1 LEQSK
6 QNLQDAAVVLNL
18 DCSKNDVN
26 ETSKI
31 EVQNLGSTD
40 QFRLTVKKGLR
51 VMSEY
56 KSMIENLR
64 NRLLDTTNRNKM
76 ISFKHSEKQKTI
88 IRIVD
93 LSLSKIVNL
102 LQSGSPFRFQPLP
115 ELAEEFPDEQNE
127 EFKIYLSVEQNNSK
141 AWNKLLE
148 NEEDLDSIEAQK
160 VDRELRNKVRET
172 LGLPKVQSGKRI
184 LLADWAKLNSI
195 NPSYNLPLE
204 DEDEKL
210 AEGLK
215 CLFLPEDLEL
225 RLSRIYDQNRTSQQE
240 SGVGILYLAIGFLEW
255 FESESSDVAILS
267 PLLLYELDLEKG
279 KGIGGNLK
287 YNLSCSS
294 EIPTINLSLRERL
307 KKDFKLALPDF
318 REDDTVVSYLA
329 AVNEIITEKRRWSLK
344 NFATVGLFSFSRLV
358 MYNDLDPKNWGS
370 EDGLSDQGVLKSIF
384 HTKEGV
390 EASAED
396 YDLDDKEII
405 SEVPVFVLDAD
416 STQHMALIDA
426 LRGKNLVIK
435 GPPGTGKSQT
445 ITNLIA
451 AALCL
456 GKKVLFVAEKATALD
471 VVKKRLD
478 AVGIGEFCFELHS
491 TKARK
496 ADVIA
501 SLEKRLKFI
510 TTFSGSDH
518 HNAESEAERL
528 KDELTSYANIM
539 GSPYGAVEIFDSTK
553 KAWRPATVYD
563 LLWSEIRSREYQ
575 IDHEL
580 IQNITFTAVD
590 RFTRFDLAKKR
601 DLLSII
607 EAETTEFEDRYGVV
621 ESHPWNFVSNENLIF
636 TEYEKLFSII
646 LQLIFKLGSID
657 EIILNGYQYID
668 INLEIETL
676 ESLSIFLK
684 DHKLPVFSNAD
695 IDINVLNSC
704 LRDIDKHNNVRNT
717 LPILRELSLL
727 RHQLEAFATDV
738 NGRLDAQLI
747 RECGS
752 IARDWSLIHMTVVEV
767 KSQKIELENQINNAT
782 KLIKNTQKIYSDIGI
797 SVDKI
802 DGEKISFLRKI
813 KEVLTAFDPEAI
825 SYIDIAKNRD
835 ANQTILNRIKDNID
849 NLIDLENAI
858 DEDIGDFENIDLIKL
873 EADVEY
879 LKNAGLI
886 TKFSKKYK
894 TTTSFVQSVLRNKTK
909 LDDII
914 LSKFTALFKFKRAL
928 DQFESTNIFRNLL
941 GNFYEG
947 IETPIHLI
955 LKAFTFSS
963 LVKQALPKMDEPS
976 RSLRNFLLDGNI
988 DSINYLKSVLANPDF
1003 LEIISYYES
1012 FKFSDNTAIDTI
1024 KDQER
1029 TDALKRLLNIASTIG
1044 IRDEVK
1050 FGDYREAI
1058 TLQEAYFNLIAQ
1070 DTFKQFSENYPQ
1082 FVDPISAYLVTEKT
1096 LNTLE
1101 SINFDDIG
1109 HNCENKFLLFPS
1121 EINVFF
1127 EGLSKFKQDI
1137 NSVSARLLDELSI
1150 MSNFTGKTGMELK
1163 KVPISNLK
1171 TLLARSLSNK
1181 SELNSWIKWL
1191 KAKAQ
1196 IFDAGLDE
1204 LAFSKTSNGLYLK
1217 ELVKSFDRIFNL
1229 TMIRGVTARYP
1240 QLASAQIKTQTQ
1252 IQREFALLDDKIN
1265 EIKKGLMISEL
1276 LKTPIPAGRNSIKKS
1291 ELTQLALIHHQINLQ
1306 TRHMP
1311 IRDLMARAD
1320 EAILSLKPCHM
1331 MSPSS
1336 VSQFLKPKQIYDLII
1351 IDEASQMRPEE
1362 ALGALARAGQAIIV
1376 GDNKQ
1381 LPPPREFMRSD
1392 DEDEIES
1399 DDHLIEESILDIAR
1413 GAFRPERELLWH
1425 YRSRHGSLI
1434 AFSNRHFYND
1444 RLVIFPSPSEE
1455 QTNFGLK
1462 YFNVAGVYNGSVN
1475 VLEAKAV
1482 CAAVIEHMTRF
1493 PEKSLGVVA
1502 LNEPQR
1508 EMIRFEIDRM
1518 ISRNRAAQK
1527 YREIWDNTL
1536 EYFFVKNLETVQGD
1550 ERDIIIIS
1558 TVYGPD
1564 PAGNIYQRFRRI
1576 NDKAGDRRLN
1586 VLFSRSKYGTYVYSS
1601 LLPEQIKVESVSTP
1615 PGTRLLREYLEYAST
1630 KRLHSGQI
1638 PYADCDSDFELAVK
1652 ERLEA
1657 QGFQVFSQV
1666 GVAGYRIDLGV
1677 KHPEWKFGFLFG
1689 IECDGATYH
1698 SSRSARDRDK
1708 FRQKHLENL
1717 GWDIYRIWSTDWF
1730 KNQNNE
1736 VDKLIKF
1743 ALDLLVS
1750 KLAHINE
1757 FQPIEGI
1764 PLKNID
1770 ADNDDLSESLPAKGS
1785 IINSVGNNK
1794 IEDHDAKFRA
1804 IKSNLDKSL
1813 FYKDSY
1819 KSIIEELIDFYVMF
1833 EGPISLKMLSR
1844 NIASDHG
1851 FDRTGPK
1858 IVDIVK
1864 AVVGKKYYSTPE
1876 ADTVFYWPRGT
1887 DEKTWAKFRAPSR
1900 FRYERSIDDISK
1912 FELMALARAV
1922 IEKGFRDE
1930 IALQKM
1936 KDMAKFRLTERMQNI
1951 FRNIYL
1957 EAMQETNQN

>member
-1 LEQSK
+1 
-6 QNLQDAAVVLNL
+6 
-18 DCSKNDVN
+18 
-26 ETSKI
+26 
-31 EVQNLGSTD
+31 
-40 QFRLTVKKGLR
+40 
-51 VMSEY
+51 MSEY
-56 KSMIENLR
+56 NSMIENLR

-76 ISFKHSEKQKTI
+76 VSFKHSEKQKTI

-93 LSLSKIVNL
+93 LGLSNIVSL
-102 LQSGSPFRFQPLP
+102 LQSGSPFRFEPLP
-115 ELAEEFPDEQNE
+115 ELAEEFPDEQSE

-141 AWNKLLE
+141 IWTKLLE
-148 NEEDLDSIEAQK
+148 TEEDLDSIEAQK
-160 VDRELRNKVRET
+160 VDRELRNKVREA
-172 LGLPKVQSGKRI
+172 LGLPKVQSGKRV

-204 DEDEKL
+204 DENEKQV
-210 AEGLK
+210 EGLK

-240 SGVGILYLAIGFLEW
+240 SGVGILYLAIGFMEW
-255 FESESSDVAILS
+255 FESDSSDVANLS

-279 KGIGGNLK
+279 KGTGGNLK
-287 YNLSCSS
+287 YNLSCTSQV
-294 EIPTINLSLRERL
+294 PTINLSLRERL

-318 REDDTVVSYLA
+318 GEDDTVVSYLA
-329 AVNEIITEKRRWSLK
+329 AVNEIISEKRRWSLK

-358 MYNDLDPKNWGS
+358 MYNDLDPKNWGG
-370 EDGLSDQGVLKSIF
+370 EDGLSEQGVLKSIF

-390 EASAED
+390 ETFAED
-396 YDLDDKEII
+396 YDLDDKDIS

-451 AALCL
+451 AALSL

-501 SLEKRLKFI
+501 SLEKRLKFA
-510 TTFSGSDH
+510 TSFSGSDH
-518 HNAESEAERL
+518 HHAEYEAERL
-528 KDELTSYANIM
+528 KTELTAYANIM
-539 GSPYGAVEIFDSTK
+539 GSTYGAVEIFDNTK
-553 KAWRPATVYD
+553 KSWRPATVND
-563 LLWSEIRSREYQ
+563 LLWSEIRSRDYQ

-580 IQNITFTAVD
+580 IQNIKLKEAD
-590 RFTRFDLAKKR
+590 QFTRFDVAKKR
-601 DLLSII
+601 NLLSII
-607 EAETTEFEDRYGVV
+607 EAEATELEDRYGVV

-636 TEYEKLFSII
+636 TDYEKLYSTIS
-646 LQLIFKLGSID
+646 QLIFKLGSID
-657 EIILNGYQYID
+657 EIISNSSKFI
-668 INLEIETL
+668 EISLATETL
-676 ESLSIFLK
+676 ESLSIFLNS
-684 DHKLPVFSNAD
+684 HKLPVFSDSN
-695 IDINVLNSC
+695 IDLNILNTC
-704 LRDIDKHNNVRNT
+704 LRDVDKRNNVRNT
-717 LPILRELSLL
+717 LPILKELSLV
-727 RHQLEAFATDV
+727 RYQLETFVKDV
-738 NGRLDAQLI
+738 NYQIHAHSVK
-747 RECGS
+747 ECGD
-752 IARDWSLIHMTVVEV
+752 IARDWSLKHLNIGEV
-767 KSQKIELENQINNAT
+767 KSQKIELENQIELAT
-782 KLIKNTQKIYSDIGI
+782 KAIKNIQKIYSAIGI
-797 SVDKI
+797 SIDKI
-802 DGEKISFLRKI
+802 DGEKINFLKKI
-813 KEVLTAFDPEAI
+813 KELLNTFDPEVI
-825 SYIDIAKNRD
+825 LYLDIAKSRD
-835 ANQTILNRIKDNID
+835 ANQTILNRIKDNLD

-858 DEDIGDFENIDLIKL
+858 DEDIEDFGNIDLIKL

-894 TTTSFVQSVLRNKTK
+894 TSTSFVQSVLRNKKK
-909 LDDII
+909 LDDIT

-928 DQFESTNIFRNLL
+928 DLFDSNNTFRNLL
-941 GNFYEG
+941 GNFYQG
-947 IETPIHLI
+947 IDTPIYLI
-955 LKAFTFSS
+955 IKAFAFSTS
-963 LVKQALPKMDEPS
+963 VKQVFPKLDEPS
-976 RSLRNFLLDGNI
+976 RSVRSFLLEGNI
-988 DSINYLKSVLANPDF
+988 DSINYLKSILDNADF
-1003 LEIISYYES
+1003 YEITSYSENL
-1012 FKFSDNTAIDTI
+1012 KISDNTIIDTI

-1029 TDALKRLLNIASTIG
+1029 ADAYNRLVNIASTSG
-1044 IRDEVK
+1044 VRDEVK
-1050 FGDYREAI
+1050 FGDYQEAI
-1058 TLQEAYFNLIAQ
+1058 TLQEAYFNLHAE
-1070 DTFKQFSENYPQ
+1070 DAFTEFSKNFPQ
-1082 FVDPISAYLVTEKT
+1082 INDPISVYLNIERTF
-1096 LNTLE
+1096 NTLG
-1101 SINFDDIG
+1101 SISFNDIG
-1109 HNCENKFLLFPS
+1109 YSSEAKFQSFPS
-1121 EINVFF
+1121 EIEVFF
-1127 EGLSKFKQDI
+1127 EGLSKFIKEI
-1137 NSVSARLLDELSI
+1137 NSVSGRLLDELSI
-1150 MSNFTGKTGMELK
+1150 LSSLTGKTGMELK

-1171 TLLARSLSNK
+1171 ILLNRSLSHK

-1191 KAKAQ
+1191 KAKSQ
-1196 IFDAGLDE
+1196 ILEAGLEE
-1204 LAFSKTSNGLYLK
+1204 LAFLRTPNKLYLK
-1217 ELVKSFDRIFNL
+1217 NLAKSFDRVFYL
-1229 TMIRGVTARYP
+1229 TMIGGLTVRYP
-1240 QLASAQIKTQTQ
+1240 QLASAQIRTQTQ
-1252 IQREFALLDDKIN
+1252 IQSEFATLDDKVN
-1265 EIKKGLMISEL
+1265 EIKKGLMVSEL
-1276 LKTPIPAGRNSIKKS
+1276 IKTPIPVGRNSIKKS
-1291 ELTQLALIHHQINLQ
+1291 ELTQLSLIHHQINLQ

-1392 DEDEIES
+1392 DEDDIES

-1455 QTNFGLK
+1455 QTDFGLK
-1462 YFNVAGVYNGSVN
+1462 YFNVKGVYNGSVN
-1475 VLEAKAV
+1475 EAKAV

-1493 PEKSLGVVA
+1493 PDKSLGVVA

-1508 EMIRFEIDRM
+1508 EMIRFEIDRL
-1518 ISRNRAAQK
+1518 ISRNRTAQK
-1527 YREIWDNTL
+1527 YRENWDNTL

-1550 ERDIIIIS
+1550 ERDVIIIS

-1638 PYADCDSDFELAVK
+1638 PFADCDSDFELAVK

-1657 QGFQVFSQV
+1657 LGFQVFSQV

-1730 KNQNNE
+1730 KSQNSE
-1736 VDKLIKF
+1736 VEKLIKF
-1743 ALDLLVS
+1743 ALDLLAS
-1750 KLAHINE
+1750 KLAQINE
-1757 FQPIEGI
+1757 FQPIEEM
-1764 PLKNID
+1764 PLDSTD
-1770 ADNDDLSESLPAKGS
+1770 ADNNDLLEPIPTEGSTRNSIGNHKGE
-1785 IINSVGNNK
+1785 N
-1794 IEDHDAKFRA
+1794 HDAKFRD

-1819 KSIIEELIDFYVMF
+1819 KPIIEELVDFYVTF
-1833 EGPISLKMLSR
+1833 EGPISLKLLSR

-1851 FDRTGPK
+1851 FDRTGTK

-1864 AVVGKKYYSTPE
+1864 AVVETKYYSTPE

-1887 DEKTWAKFRAPSR
+1887 DEKSWAKFRAPTR

-1912 FELMALARAV
+1912 FELMALAIDV
-1922 IEKGFRDE
+1922 INKGYRDE
-1930 IALQKM
+1930 NALQKM
-1936 KDMAKFRLTERMQNI
+1936 KEAAKFRLTDRIQNI
-1951 FRNIYL
+1951 FRNTYL
-1957 EAMQETNQN
+1957 EAMNNINQN